1 MKKRTKQIV
10 AVVALAAFIL
20 FTVFGTV
27 GLIVSVSHSCVGMH
41 CRTCER
47 ITAIQNVVSILK
59 AAVIVIAALLFV
71 HETLHLLA
79 AKMPPRFIFVTT
91 VSLKTKLNS

>member
-27 GLIVSVSHSCVGMH
+27 GLIVSVSHNCVGIH
-41 CRTCER
+41 CHTCER
-47 ITAIQNVVSILK
+47 ITAVQNVVSILK
-59 AAVIVIAALLFV
+59 AAVIVIATLLFV
-71 HETLHLLA
+71 HQTLHLLT

-91 VSLKTKLNS
+91 VALKTKLNS